1 MTTRMV
7 LALLALCGVLLA
19 AYLSLHDLGV
29 IGSLACGSGSCELV
43 QTSRWSRL
51 LGIHVAVW
59 GVGYYVLVFGVAMAA
74 VSERFGG
81 DPRLSLALVGLT
93 GWGVLFSGWLT
104 YVELFRIHAI
114 CRWCVG
120 SATIVAVLFALALLD
135 YRAQARTVV
144 GE

>member
-1 MTTRMV
+1 MTKRMV
-7 LALLALCGVLLA
+7 LAVLALCGVLLA
-19 AYLSLHDLGV
+19 TYLSLHDLGY
-29 IGSLACGSGSCELV
+29 IGTLACGSGSCELV

-51 LGIHVAVW
+51 LGVHVAVW
-59 GVGYYVLVFGVAMAA
+59 GVGYYVLVFGIAMAA
-74 VSERFGG
+74 VSERFGA
-81 DPRLSLALVGLT
+81 DPRVALALVGLT

-120 SATIVAVLFALALLD
+120 SATIVAVLFVLAVLD
-135 YRAQARTVV
+135 YRARARTVV

>member
-1 MTTRMV
+1 MTTRMG
-7 LALLALCGVLLA
+7 LAVLALCGLLLA
-19 AYLSLHDLGV
+19 GYLALHDLGY
-29 IGSLACGSGSCELV
+29 IGTLACGTGSCELV

-51 LGIHVAVW
+51 LGVHVAVW
-59 GVGYYVLVFGVAMAA
+59 GVAYYLLLFAVAMGS
-74 VSERFGG
+74 VQERFLG
-81 DPRLSLALVGLT
+81 DPRWSAALLGLT

-135 YRAQARTVV
+135 YRAQARTVI

>member
-1 MTTRMV
+1 MG
-7 LALLALCGVLLA
+7 LAVLALCGVLLA
-19 AYLSLHDLGV
+19 TYLALHDLGY
-29 IGSLACGSGSCELV
+29 IGTLACGSGGCELV

-59 GVGYYVLVFGVAMAA
+59 GAAYYLVVFAVALAS
-74 VSERFGG
+74 VQEPFSD
-81 DPRLSLALVGLT
+81 DPRFSIALLGLT

-120 SATIVAVLFALALLD
+120 SATIVVVLFALALLD
-135 YRAQARTVV
+135 YRGRTRTVISR
-144 GE
+144 